1 MNKKVNHPHKS
12 AMDVVSATSNSVH
25 NGLESIKSAV
35 TKVVAGADKI
45 NSDVTAKA
53 KAVVADLGSKKK

>member
-1 MNKKVNHPHKS
+1 
-12 AMDVVSATSNSVH
+12 MDVVSATSNSVH

-35 TKVVAGADKI
+35 TKVVASADKI